1 MAVRQEKNKNKQMKD
16 GRSWYFDVYYKNIF
30 GERKEKK
37 SKYFKTKK
45 DAKEAEKE
53 FLKKIESQNENNE
66 KNTLHK
72 IIDEWL
78 PWKQNII
85 KSTTYYNI
93 ELMVD
98 KYIKSFFDK
107 NLLINEL
114 YTSNIYAWK
123 EHINKECKTKRHQN
137 KIIGY
142 FQEILQYAIDNY
154 DFNKKTANK
163 LQKYRLEKTH
173 KQINDALMNYWTYD
187 QFYIF
192 INYVKDKDKLYY
204 ILFNFLYFTGVRFGE
219 MAALTWKDINL
230 ERKTIRIN
238 KTLVTKIKGKKYDI
252 LDPKTENSNRII
264 DIDDNLVYLL
274 KKHKEHESKI
284 YGFND
289 NMFVF
294 GNVKYIS
301 ATTFRRKLIKY
312 INEVNETI
320 DDINKKLK
328 IITPHGFRHSHVSL
342 LIDLGLDVRDVA
354 ERVGDTIEVVEK
366 TYYHMF
372 PTRKSKTVNAINNY
386 NSTHNLPRI
395 LPR

>member
-1 MAVRQEKNKNKQMKD
+1 MAVIQQKDKNKWTKD
-16 GRSWYFDVYYKNIF
+16 GRSWYFDTYYTKDN
-30 GERKEKK
+30 GKKDEKR
-37 SKYFKTKK
+37 SKYYKTKK
-45 DAKEAEKE
+45 EAKDAEKE
-53 FLKKIESQNENNE
+53 FLNKVENQHTNNE
-66 KNTLHK
+66 KKTLHK
-72 IIDEWL
+72 IINEWL
-78 PWKQNII
+78 PWKQNTI

-93 ELMVD
+93 ELMVN
-98 KYIKSFFDK
+98 KHIKSFFDK
-107 NLLINEL
+107 NLLISEL

-137 KIIGY
+137 KILGY
-142 FQEILQYAIDNY
+142 FQEILQYAVDNY
-154 DFNKKTANK
+154 DFNKKIANK

-192 INYVKDKDKLYY
+192 INYVKEKDKLYY

-219 MAALTWKDINL
+219 MVALTWKDIDL
-230 ERKTIRIN
+230 ERKTIKIN

-264 DIDDNLVYLL
+264 DMDDDLVYLL

-284 YGFND
+284 YSFND

-294 GNVKYIS
+294 GNIKYVS

-312 INEVNETI
+312 INEVNKTI
-320 DDINKKLK
+320 NDIDKKLK
-328 IITPHGFRHSHVSL
+328 IITPHGFRHSHVSF

-354 ERVGDTIEVVEK
+354 ERIGDTIEVIEK

-372 PTRKSKTVNAINNY
+372 PSKKSKTVNAINK
-386 NSTHNLPRI
+386 HNLSRN
-395 LPR
+395 LSR